1 MKRARAALS
10 PSRRRLGLLLT
21 LSSVLCL
28 GCNASKDGKGAESQ
42 VAQGEA
48 ATSPAKKEAQLLPL
62 PANAPAMKPYTDQKG
77 QAATRT
83 PWDNYKLEDTLS
95 EKFIREGKTAPPP
108 GTQAYP
114 QYKEDFVGSLLRR
127 GQVDFKVVG
136 RLYGDKI
143 IERSR
148 SEEITATLYAAVD
161 KGGQDP
167 AMKANLIIG
176 LIHIGFEDEAF
187 KAIAKYKDEPWFA
200 KDFDTNFY
208 AGTLFFRHRRYAEA
222 VPFLENA
229 DRVQSTPW
237 VRIWLRTALGPD
249 KSPEAGARKAELFPY
264 GAHMGSGTLEDFPF
278 EDRADFYGIRRWHL
292 AGAVAF
298 ADYNNDTFID
308 FVAQGVYA
316 QPELYLYEN
325 GKGFVQKSDQ
335 TLAGISNT
343 PPAAVAADFN
353 NDGWTDLYM
362 TRAAWLSAG
371 PNRLLMNFKGE
382 GFVDMSEKGDAALAW
397 QNSCGASALDFDQD
411 GLLDL
416 AVTGTAGG
424 RLVLLKNMGDFE
436 FKDVSKEARI
446 EPTKAVTVGVSTG
459 DVDGDGWTD
468 IFVNSLSPT
477 KVERRGYEAPN
488 GLYINNRDG
497 TFREEAVKRGVAEGT
512 GFGFATWMFDYD
524 NDGDLDILATNFV
537 EGELAVLEGFQTA
550 QEWEGALYGG
560 PALYKNDGT
569 GHFENVGAKAGFVP
583 ASIMGAQFIDMDL
596 DGDQDVILGPGSHP
610 IWNAQPLFVYRNNGD
625 DSFTNITPLDA
636 PEYFGKFHGM
646 AYADFDRDGDPDV
659 IVNNGG
665 IHLNDRFRDLV
676 LENKTK
682 DRNWLHVKLVG
693 TKANSGAVGSKVI
706 ARYGD
711 KQLLQEVSAGEGFSS
726 TNTPVLIF
734 GLAKAPQVD
743 SLTVEWVGGE
753 SETYGP
759 FAPNQAIQITQGQKT
774 PARLY

>member
-1 MKRARAALS
+1 MNVG
-10 PSRRRLGLLLT
+10 RRYRGHWTGGLLPTAIALT
-21 LSSVLCL
+21 IVCV
-28 GCNASKDGKGAESQ
+28 GCGEKHAEPTAPKGATQ
-42 VAQGEA
+42 EA
-48 ATSPAKKEAQLLPL
+48 ATPKNVAPLPL
-62 PANAPAMKPYTDQKG
+62 SPEAPALKPSTDQVAEARK
-77 QAATRT
+77 RS
-83 PWDNYKLEDTLS
+83 PWDNYALEDTLS
-95 EKFIREGKTAPPP
+95 EKFIKEGKTAPPP

-114 QYKEDFVGSLLRR
+114 QYKEDFVGALLRR
-127 GQVDFKVVG
+127 GQIDFKVVG
-136 RLYGDKI
+136 RLYKDKL

-148 SEEITATLYAAVD
+148 AAEITQSLYTHVD
-161 KGGQDP
+161 ANKGDP

-187 KAIAKYKDEPWFA
+187 TAIAKYRGEDWFS
-200 KDFDTNFY
+200 KDFDANFY
-208 AGTLFFRHRRYAEA
+208 AGTLFFRHRRYEEA
-222 VPFLENA
+222 IPFLENA
-229 DRVQSTPW
+229 NTIQSTPW
-237 VRIWLRTALGPD
+237 VRIWLRMALGPQTT
-249 KSPEAGARKAELFPY
+249 PEAEARKAELFKY
-264 GAHMGSGTLEDFPF
+264 GEHMGSGTAEDFPF
-278 EDRADFYGIRRWHL
+278 VDKADFHGIRRWHL

-298 ADYNNDTFID
+298 ADYNNDTFVD

-316 QPELYLYEN
+316 QPEYYLYEN
-325 GKGFVQKSDQ
+325 GKGFVRKEDK

-343 PPAAVAADFN
+343 PPACVAADFN

-371 PNRLLMNFKGE
+371 PNRLLMNYGGK

-436 FKDVSKEARI
+436 FKDVSKEAQI
-446 EPTKAVTVGVSTG
+446 DATKAVTVGVSTG

-477 KVERRGYEAPN
+477 KLERRGYEAPN

-497 TFREEAVKRGVAEGT
+497 TFREEAVKRGVADGT

-537 EGELAVLEGFQTA
+537 EGELSVLEGFQKA
-550 QEWEGALYGG
+550 QDWQGALYGG

-569 GHFENVGAKAGFVP
+569 GHFENIGDKAGFVP

-610 IWNAQPLFVYRNNGD
+610 VWNAQPLFVYRNNGD
-625 DSFTNITPLDA
+625 DSFTNITPLDV

-646 AYADFDRDGDPDV
+646 AFADFDRDGDPDV

-676 LENKTK
+676 LENTTK
-682 DRNWLHVKLVG
+682 NQNWLHVKLVG
-693 TKANSGAVGSKVI
+693 TKANSGGIGSRI
-706 ARYGD
+706 TARFGD
-711 KQLLQEVSAGEGFSS
+711 TQLLQEVSAGEGFSS
-726 TNTPVLIF
+726 TNTPYLVF
-734 GLAKAPQVD
+734 GLGGASQVD
-743 SLTVEWVGGE
+743 SLTIEWVGGE
-753 SETYGP
+753 PQVIGP
-759 FAPNQAIQITQGQKT
+759 IAANQALIVTQGEAEPK
-774 PARLY
+774 RVY